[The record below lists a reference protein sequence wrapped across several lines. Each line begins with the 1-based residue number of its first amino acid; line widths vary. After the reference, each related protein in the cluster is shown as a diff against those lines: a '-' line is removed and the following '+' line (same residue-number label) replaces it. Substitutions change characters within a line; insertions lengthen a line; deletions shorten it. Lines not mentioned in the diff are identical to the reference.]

1 MGKRTIHSHLE
12 ASNVTG
18 VDRVGCLQPLIAVAA
33 PLPPVQL
40 WPAQL
45 QPELAL
51 LAPEPLQLVQDGVE
65 QGGGVTWVPAQRVAV
80 AGEQALAGIMAEH
93 LGVL

>member
-1 MGKRTIHSHLE
+1 MGNRTIHSHLE

-51 LAPEPLQLVQDGVE
+51 LVPEALQLVQDGEE
-65 QGGGVTWVPAQRVAV
+65 QGVGGIGVLVERILL
-80 AGEQALAGIMAEH
+80 AGEHAPRRVVAEH
-93 LGVL
+93 FDEN

>member
-1 MGKRTIHSHLE
+1 MGNRTIHSHLE

-45 QPELAL
+45 QPEPAL
-51 LAPEPLQLVQDGVE
+51 LVPEALQLVQDGVE
-65 QGGGVTWVPAQRVAV
+65 RGGGVTGVLAQRVAV
-80 AGEQALAGIMAEH
+80 AGEQTLAGIMAEH